1 MEGCPVY
8 TLILP
13 FKPSRKGTPYVI
25 NTGDGS
31 GTEKVFLDETHGV
44 LYGTFAFRISLI
56 ADPELQLLFCAEVL
70 EGSGLDDLPVG
81 LCRNEHGILIDDQHR
96 RAAAELAEGP
106 VKQAFRKRMLSNGEG
121 DEDLLCRHCH
131 ESKPLSAYKMETI
144 KDNVKGTL
152 RKIIKGK

>member
-8 TLILP
+8 ALILP

-56 ADPELQLLFCAEVL
+56 EDPELQLLFRSEVIEYPGFYYL
-70 EGSGLDDLPVG
+70 AIGLACDKN
-81 LCRNEHGILIDDQHR
+81 RILVYDQYR
-96 RAAAELAEGP
+96 GAPSKLAEAP
-106 VKQAFRKRMLSNGEG
+106 VYGLTGF
-121 DEDLLCRHCH
+121 
-131 ESKPLSAYKMETI
+131 
-144 KDNVKGTL
+144 KG
-152 RKIIKGK
+152 IIFMILGVDA